1 MRVALLAA
9 LGVGLVGGDV
19 RATVVH
25 HVNPGPGETGHYAW
39 SALVEIPT
47 WLDITL
53 PAVAQ
58 TNAETG
64 TSIAQGLGGFPGG
77 WAAWGVLLGGSVNPG
92 QSSTF
97 AVADDDHAFVL
108 ALSKGD
114 TLAGLRYDGWSLYA
128 AGMPP
133 NANSLFPE
141 GARRYIGVR
150 TDDGRFGW
158 VEVARSGQSLAALSW
173 AYETEPGVP
182 IAAGQVPAPGGTALL
197 AVGLLAAAPRRRL
210 RP

>member
-1 MRVALLAA
+1 MRVAILAA

-19 RATVVH
+19 LATVVH
-25 HVNPGPGETGHYAW
+25 HINPGPGEPGHYAW

-58 TNAETG
+58 TNAENG
-64 TSIAQGLGGFPGG
+64 SSIAQGLGGIPGG
-77 WAAWGVLLGGSVNPG
+77 WADWGVLLGGSFNPG

-97 AVADDDHAFVL
+97 AVADDDDALVL

-114 TLAGLRYDGWSLYA
+114 TLAGLRYAGWSLYA
-128 AGMPP
+128 VGMPP
-133 NANSLFPE
+133 NVNSLFPE
-141 GARRYIGVR
+141 GERRYIGVR
-150 TDDGRFGW
+150 TEEGRFGW

-173 AYETEPGVP
+173 AYETQPGVC
-182 IAAGQVPAPGGTALL
+182 IAAGQVPAPGATAVL
-197 AVGLLAAAPRRRL
+197 AVAFVTTNRRR
-210 RP
+210 RS